1 MAKPLLRWA
10 GSKRQL
16 VPQLATHWGTQHTR
30 YVEPFAGSAC
40 LFFNL
45 EPQAGL
51 LGDINA
57 DLIEMYGV
65 VRDRPAALSEALQ
78 GWKNDA
84 DEYYEVR
91 ATDPATLSETDRA
104 ARFIYL
110 NRFCFNGLYRTN
122 KRGQFNVPY
131 GGRKSGTVPSEADLL
146 IASRL
151 LTQAEV
157 VAGDFSVVLKRARPG
172 DFVYLDPPF
181 SVTGRRVFKEY
192 DPTSFSDSDL
202 VRLRAALNQLD
213 EGGVTFL
220 LSYADCPEGEEL
232 GAGFRMSR
240 VSTRRNIAGSAGI
253 DVRRTSSWSQISPQ
267 RRSPDEPIW
276 FPYVR
281 RGIKGRRRANAVE
294 AFKRVRRGP
303 TPRCVEGP

>member
-16 VPQLATHWGTQHTR
+16 VPQLAAYWGTQHTR

-45 EPQAGL
+45 QPQAGL

-65 VRDRPAALSEALQ
+65 VRDSPAALSEALQ
-78 GWKNDA
+78 EHKNDP
-84 DEYYEVR
+84 DEYYELR
-91 ATDPATLSETDRA
+91 ATDPTTLSETDRA

-122 KRGQFNVPY
+122 QRGQFNVPY

-146 IASRL
+146 TASRL
-151 LTQAEV
+151 LTQSEI
-157 VAGDFSVVLKRARPG
+157 VAGDFSVVLQRVRPG

-181 SVTGRRVFKEY
+181 SVAGRRVFKEY
-192 DPTSFSDSDL
+192 DPASFSDSEL
-202 VRLRAALNQLD
+202 VRLRAALKQLD
-213 EGGVTFL
+213 KSGVTFL

-232 GAGFRMSR
+232 GAGFRLTR
-240 VSTRRNIAGSAGI
+240 VSTRRNIAGFSGN
-253 DVRRTSSWSQISPQ
+253 
-267 RRSPDEPIW
+267 RRSADELLVTNLPS
-276 FPYVR
+276 V
-281 RGIKGRRRANAVE
+281 A
-294 AFKRVRRGP
+294 
-303 TPRCVEGP
+303 